1 MQNKDAGSIL
11 LIRCNKII
19 SSCNKPTDE
28 NLNKLSKNIKKY
40 GVLQP
45 ITVRPLDYGMYE
57 IISGERRF
65 TASKLAGLSS
75 VPCIIIN
82 TDKKNSEIMKFIENT
97 FKKQLNFFDEA
108 NTIKTLILKYNL
120 TLNEIS
126 DIISCDITEV
136 IDKLK
141 LLHFT
146 RENVIKVT
154 NSNLT
159 FNQCKSLLKLE
170 DTEFF
175 DKTLDEII
183 TFGMNDFQTEEY
195 VRKILKNKRNSY
207 IFKDIRL
214 FTNTISNAVEKIK
227 NSGTDVILNKNEDDE
242 KIEYNIVI
250 FKNSNIVIKSR

>member
-1 MQNKDAGSIL
+1 MQNKDAGSII

-28 NLNKLSKNIKKY
+28 NLSKLSNNIRKY

-45 ITVRPLDYGMYE
+45 ITVRPLEYGMYE

-65 TASKLAGLSS
+65 TASKLAGLSYI
-75 VPCIIIN
+75 PCIIIN
-82 TDKKNSEIMKFIENT
+82 TDKKTSAVMNFIENT
-97 FKKQLNFFDEA
+97 FRKQLSLFDEA
-108 NTIKTLILKYNL
+108 NSIKTLILDYKL
-120 TLNEIS
+120 TLDEIS
-126 DIISCDITEV
+126 DILSCDISDV

-141 LLHFT
+141 LLHFS
-146 RENVIKVT
+146 RENMIKAE

-183 TFGMNDFQTEEY
+183 TSGMNDFQTEEY
-195 VRKILKNKRNSY
+195 VKKILKNKRNNY
-207 IFKDIRL
+207 IFKDIRI
-214 FTNTISNAVEKIK
+214 FTNTISNAVEKMK
-227 NSGTDVILNKNEDDE
+227 FSGADVIFDKNEDDD

-250 FKNSNIVIKSR
+250 SKKSNIVIRSR